1 MSRVSRRRLTAF
13 AAPLALLAASAPVI
27 SADPWIWSGQFRVQ
41 HRPPIVVARGPRHA
55 PPPPVVIV
63 RQMEAFPCELR
74 LSAYQTRDIVIVVAN
89 GANGSAGYAT
99 CLTVHGEHDRSPT
112 VVLRNTAPA
121 ACVSQVVTP
130 FEVTGSFRTRSCLR
144 TLSVRVADRCLEVPV
159 VQVPGIS

>member
-1 MSRVSRRRLTAF
+1 MSRVSRRSLTAF
-13 AAPLALLAASAPVI
+13 AAPLALLAASAPVF
-27 SADPWIWSGQFRVQ
+27 SANPWTWTGRVRVQ

-55 PPPPVVIV
+55 PPPVVIV
-63 RQMEAFPCELR
+63 RQVEAFPCELR
-74 LSAYQTRDIVIVVAN
+74 LSAYQTRDTVIVMAN
-89 GANGSAGYAT
+89 GANGSAGYVT
-99 CLTVHGEHDRSPT
+99 CLAVHGEHHLSPT

-144 TLSVRVADRCLEVPV
+144 TLSVRVADRCIEVPV